1 MSKLFICKRSWKR
14 HEKGAVINE
23 WEWKRLAIESRESF
37 FEPYNPEPT
46 PEPVVEPAPEV
57 VQFTESLKTELENRG
72 IKSET
77 KYNKKNE
84 VSFKFEAEDN
94 I

>member
-14 HEKGAVINE
+14 HEKGAIINE
-23 WEWKRLAIESRESF
+23 WEWKRLAIESREQF
-37 FEPYNPEPT
+37 FEPYNPT

>member
-1 MSKLFICKRSWKR
+1 VSKLFICKRNWKR
-14 HEKGAVINE
+14 HNKGEIINE
-23 WEWKRLAIESRESF
+23 WEWKRLAIESREQF
-37 FEPYNPEPT
+37 FEPYNPT

-84 VSFKFEAEDN
+84 VSFKFEGNED
-94 I
+94 

>member
-1 MSKLFICKRSWKR
+1 MSEKLFICKRNWKR
-14 HEKGAVINE
+14 HDKGAIINE
-23 WEWKRLAIESRESF
+23 WEWKRLAIESREQF

-46 PEPVVEPAPEV
+46 PVVEPAPAV
-57 VQFTESLKTELENRG
+57 VEFGESLKKELENRG

-84 VSFKFEAEDN
+84 VDVSFKFEGNAG
-94 I
+94 

>member
-1 MSKLFICKRSWKR
+1 MSKLFICKRGWKR
-14 HEKGAVINE
+14 HNKGEIINE
-23 WEWKRLAIESRESF
+23 WEWKRLAIESREQF
-37 FEPYNPEPT
+37 FEAYNPEPA
-46 PEPVVEPAPEV
+46 PVVEPSPAV
-57 VQFTESLKTELENRG
+57 VEFTESLKNELETRG

-94 I
+94 L